1 MPDVKNGEMTLGDV
15 RAELGEM
22 LLDSDNTRQ
31 VEALSIAIQ
40 HLKAEERKRM
50 EKTSIRID
58 KCKKEMPKST
68 KRKLKFT
75 KWISVECLLLPTI
88 DVTIFDR
95 HDFMILLRWFTLNF
109 GVITSPV
116 VH

>member
-1 MPDVKNGEMTLGDV
+1 MPDVNGEMTLGEV
-15 RAELGEM
+15 RVELGEM
-22 LLDSDNTRQ
+22 LLDSENTRQ

-40 HLKAEERKRM
+40 HLKAEEQNRV
-50 EKTSIRID
+50 EKTIRED
-58 KCKKEMPKST
+58 KYKKAKST

-95 HDFMILLRWFTLNF
+95 HDFMILLRWFTLNV

>member
-40 HLKAEERKRM
+40 HLKRLEEA
-50 EKTSIRID
+50 SIRAD

>member
-1 MPDVKNGEMTLGDV
+1 MPDVKNGEMKLEEAIT
-15 RAELGEM
+15 ELGEM
-22 LLDSDNTRQ
+22 LLDSKNTRQ

-40 HLKAEERKRM
+40 HLKFLKE
-50 EKTSIRID
+50 TSVRVE
-58 KCKKEMPKST
+58 KCKKEKPKAT

-95 HDFMILLRWFTLNF
+95 HDFMILLRWFTLNV